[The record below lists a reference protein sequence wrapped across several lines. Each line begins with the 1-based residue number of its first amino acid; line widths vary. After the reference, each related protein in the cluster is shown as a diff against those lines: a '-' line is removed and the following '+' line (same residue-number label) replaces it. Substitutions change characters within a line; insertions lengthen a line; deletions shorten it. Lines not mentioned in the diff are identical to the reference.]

1 MENKAYT
8 QEEIIETLIAKLTN
22 HSQQEF
28 AFRLGVTPSTIS
40 KIASG
45 EKTLTTY
52 YADKIVAT
60 FPTVNRDWL
69 LTGRGYP
76 GDLSIELV
84 RQKYESLL
92 TDKDRLI
99 ETMRKEI
106 EILQEMIQRMK

>member
-8 QEEIIETLIAKLTN
+8 QEEIIETLVAKLTN
-22 HSQQEF
+22 HNQYELAQ
-28 AFRLGVTPSTIS
+28 RIGVTPSTIS
-40 KIASG
+40 KIAKG
-45 EKTLTTY
+45 EKNLTAY

-92 TDKDRLI
+92 ADKDRLI

-106 EILQEMIQRMK
+106 EILQEMIARMK